1 MSSQISSCR
10 PPVQNSSRTTQTSS
24 HRPPSP
30 TPSQTP
36 QSSSCHP
43 SLPTISQIPQHTSR
57 WSPAQYSCRFPALP
71 SSQISQTSCR
81 WPPAQHLDSGP
92 APCPDPQPPE
102 RSSLC
107 RRPPQQSR
115 LLSLESVPKVPRAH
129 AEEKLL
135 QDLFA
140 NYNKLSRPVAN
151 ISDVVLVHFGLS
163 IAQLIDV
170 DEKNQMMTTNVW
182 VKQEW
187 NDYKLR
193 WNPEEYENVT
203 SIRIPSEIIW
213 RPDIVL
219 YNNAD
224 GDFAVTHLTKAHLFH
239 DGRIKWMPPAIY
251 KSSCSIDVTFFP
263 FDQQNC
269 KMKFGSWT
277 YDRAKID
284 LISMANNVDQ
294 MDYWESGEWVIMN
307 AVGKYNTKKYECC
320 TEIYPDIT
328 YYFIIRRLPLFYT
341 INLIIPCLLISCLT
355 VLVFYL
361 PSQCGEKITLCISVL
376 LSLTVFL
383 LLITEIIPSTSL
395 VIPLIGEYLLF
406 TMIFVT
412 LSIIITVF
420 VLNVHHRSPQ
430 THGMPHWVRR
440 VFLDLVPRVLFMKRP
455 PATAKQ
461 NCKKLIEMIH
471 RPTTISATGGSQ
483 TFWAGLETGFGY
495 MGQLADTLPITPS
508 DSPNIL
514 VCSPSPSSSDH
525 AGLNLKEQP
534 SKTQLFCQSPPRQYS
549 VLPEQPQPRGHNSS
563 ASSSSPSSTLPPAMP
578 LAPIRT
584 LPREEPKTLAP
595 NGHSHSAEHTCDHQR
610 ELPQRAGHR
619 CRSSSFQYC
628 CLHDEE
634 TGVTGMA
641 GRLRKQVLT
650 DQVAETSATEPA
662 KDSSTQL
669 DFTMPAISP
678 AMQQAI
684 EGVQYIA
691 DHLRA
696 EDADFS
702 VKEDWKYVA
711 MVIDRIFLWMFV
723 LVCILGS
730 VGLFLPPWL
739 AGMI

>member
-1 MSSQISSCR
+1 MFKINLKKKR
-10 PPVQNSSRTTQTSS
+10 
-24 HRPPSP
+24 
-30 TPSQTP
+30 
-36 QSSSCHP
+36 CH
-43 SLPTISQIPQHTSR
+43 QVR
-57 WSPAQYSCRFPALP
+57 
-71 SSQISQTSCR
+71 
-81 WPPAQHLDSGP
+81 
-92 APCPDPQPPE
+92 
-102 RSSLC
+102 
-107 RRPPQQSR
+107 
-115 LLSLESVPKVPRAH
+115 PRAH
-129 AEEKLL
+129 AEERLL
-135 QDLFA
+135 QNLFV
-140 NYNKLSRPVAN
+140 NYNKLSRPVQN
-151 ISDVVLVHFGLS
+151 TTDTVLVHFGLS

-224 GDFAVTHLTKAHLFH
+224 GDFAVTHLTKAHLFY
-239 DGRIKWMPPAIY
+239 DGQIKWMPPAIY

-263 FDQQNC
+263 FDQQSC

-284 LISMANNVDQ
+284 LISMANDVDQ
-294 MDYWESGEWVIMN
+294 MDYWESGEWVIVN

-320 TEIYPDIT
+320 TEIYADIT

-406 TMIFVT
+406 TMVFVT

-440 VFLDLVPRVLFMKRP
+440 VFLDMVPRVLFMKRP
-455 PATAKQ
+455 PGTA
-461 NCKKLIEMIH
+461 LW
-471 RPTTISATGGSQ
+471 TW
-483 TFWAGLETGFGY
+483 FETGSRQ
-495 MGQLADTLPITPS
+495 MAQTENTLPKTPS
-508 DSPNIL
+508 DSPGIL
-514 VCSPSPSSSDH
+514 VCSPSP
-525 AGLNLKEQP
+525 P
-534 SKTQLFCQSPPRQYS
+534 
-549 VLPEQPQPRGHNSS
+549 
-563 ASSSSPSSTLPPAMP
+563 SSPLENHNEEGLPP
-578 LAPIRT
+578 
-584 LPREEPKTLAP
+584 
-595 NGHSHSAEHTCDHQR
+595 
-610 ELPQRAGHR
+610 
-619 CRSSSFQYC
+619 
-628 CLHDEE
+628 
-634 TGVTGMA
+634 
-641 GRLRKQVLT
+641 
-650 DQVAETSATEPA
+650 
-662 KDSSTQL
+662 KD
-669 DFTMPAISP
+669 TMIPTISP

>member
-1 MSSQISSCR
+1 M
-10 PPVQNSSRTTQTSS
+10 
-24 HRPPSP
+24 
-30 TPSQTP
+30 TPA
-36 QSSSCHP
+36 
-43 SLPTISQIPQHTSR
+43 
-57 WSPAQYSCRFPALP
+57 WSMCTFLTLLSALGCPAV
-71 SSQISQTSCR
+71 
-81 WPPAQHLDSGP
+81 
-92 APCPDPQPPE
+92 
-102 RSSLC
+102 
-107 RRPPQQSR
+107 RRPA
-115 LLSLESVPKVPRAH
+115 RAH

-135 QDLFA
+135 KTLFVR
-140 NYNKLSRPVAN
+140 YNKFSRPVAN
-151 ISDVVLVHFGLS
+151 TTDVVLVHFGLS

-193 WNPEEYENVT
+193 WNPDEYENVT

-224 GDFAVTHLTKAHLFH
+224 GDFAVTHLTKAQLFY

-284 LISMANNVDQ
+284 LISIASNVDQ
-294 MDYWESGEWVIMN
+294 MDYWESGEWVIVN
-307 AVGKYNTKKYECC
+307 AVGKYNSKKYECC

-328 YYFIIRRLPLFYT
+328 YSFIIRRLPLFYT

-361 PSQCGEKITLCISVL
+361 PSDCGEKITLCISVL

-420 VLNVHHRSPQ
+420 VLNVHHRSPR
-430 THGMPHWVRR
+430 THGMPHWVRW
-440 VFLDLVPRVLFMKRP
+440 VFLDFVPRYLFMKRP
-455 PATAKQ
+455 PATGKR
-461 NCKKLIEMIH
+461 NCRKLIEMMH
-471 RPTTISATGGSQ
+471 QNANVSQ
-483 TFWAGLETGFGY
+483 SVWQVQAFLANNLNPPEVLEHCP
-495 MGQLADTLPITPS
+495 AS
-508 DSPNIL
+508 HHL
-514 VCSPSPSSSDH
+514 VEPDAQTSSS
-525 AGLNLKEQP
+525 QP
-534 SKTQLFCQSPPRQYS
+534 RAVFQRSSSSQYS
-549 VLPEQPQPRGHNSS
+549 ILHEELHQLGLAT
-563 ASSSSPSSTLPPAMP
+563 ASSSSPSSSTSTLPSAFGLLLNQLPLHREKEGWGLPPKAHSMQQMP
-578 LAPIRT
+578 GEGG
-584 LPREEPKTLAP
+584 RETQTKRATRHY
-595 NGHSHSAEHTCDHQR
+595 HSCN
-610 ELPQRAGHR
+610 
-619 CRSSSFQYC
+619 FQYNSLNTEC
-628 CLHDEE
+628 PAEKKGAAECMGEGPSHHQLHCNS
-634 TGVTGMA
+634 
-641 GRLRKQVLT
+641 
-650 DQVAETSATEPA
+650 SATHAGPQKQEAQPTA
-662 KDSSTQL
+662 TL
-669 DFTMPAISP
+669 NLVTPISP
-678 AMQQAI
+678 SMKEAI

-696 EDADFS
+696 GDADFS
-702 VKEDWKYVA
+702 VREDWKYVA
-711 MVIDRIFLWMFV
+711 MVIDRIFLWMFIM
-723 LVCILGS
+723 VCILGT